1 MIYTFNEQIKMIIY
15 FIILGIFLSIMF
27 DTINTLFNKIKLSNY
42 ILQFLSW
49 IVVTIISIKYI
60 DKISNGYFP
69 VYIILFF
76 LVGYIVYRKCLSKY
90 YIKILLKIKGY
101 KRIITL
107 AIFPIT
113 LYNYITNVVRNII
126 NKRGKIHEKNNISIN
141 DDVNSSPSSRV

>member
-126 NKRGKIHEKNNISIN
+126 NKKGKIHEKNNISIN

>member
-76 LVGYIVYRKCLSKY
+76 LVGYIVYKRYLSKY

-126 NKRGKIHEKNNISIN
+126 NKKGEIHEKNNISIN

>member
-49 IVVTIISIKYI
+49 IMVTIISIKYI

-76 LVGYIVYRKCLSKY
+76 LVGYIVYRKYLSKY

-113 LYNYITNVVRNII
+113 LYNYITNVVKNII
-126 NKRGKIHEKNNISIN
+126 DKKGKIHEKNNISIN

>member
-76 LVGYIVYRKCLSKY
+76 LVGYIVYRKYLSKY

-126 NKRGKIHEKNNISIN
+126 SKKGKIHEKNNISIN

>member
-1 MIYTFNEQIKMIIY
+1 MIIY

-60 DKISNGYFP
+60 DKISDGYFP

-76 LVGYIVYRKCLSKY
+76 LVGYIVYRKYLSKY

-126 NKRGKIHEKNNISIN
+126 NKKGKIHEKNNISIN

>member
-76 LVGYIVYRKCLSKY
+76 LVGYIVYRKYLSKY

-113 LYNYITNVVRNII
+113 LYNYITNIVRNII
-126 NKRGKIHEKNNISIN
+126 NKKGKIHEKNNISIN

>member
-1 MIYTFNEQIKMIIY
+1 MI
-15 FIILGIFLSIMF
+15 GGHLSIQ
-27 DTINTLFNKIKLSNY
+27 SY
-42 ILQFLSW
+42 IFFLTFAV
-49 IVVTIISIKYI
+49 I
-60 DKISNGYFP
+60 P

-76 LVGYIVYRKCLSKY
+76 LVGYIVYRKYLSKY

-126 NKRGKIHEKNNISIN
+126 NKKGKIHEKNNISIN